1 MDLPAKQQAPV
12 YLWVY
17 SGVVS
22 PHSPS
27 VCVSVWEPANCRLRP
42 LHLLKK
48 PTSPSE
54 LVNKPGAINRH

>member
-48 PTSPSE
+48 PTSPS
-54 LVNKPGAINRH
+54 

>member
-27 VCVSVWEPANCRLRP
+27 VCVGTSQLSP
-42 LHLLKK
+42 K
-48 PTSPSE
+48 TSPSPQKA
-54 LVNKPGAINRH
+54 NFPIRTRK